1 MGMNVLIVDD
11 SATVRAVLEKTLK
24 LAEIPITS
32 VHHATN
38 GAEALEVLQA
48 EQIDIVFAD
57 LNMPVMNGLQM
68 IMKLYEQGRLKTL
81 PVIVVSTEG
90 GRQRVDRLLELGIA
104 GYVRKPFHPEDV
116 RGAVNQISEEHHV
129 NVA

>member
-1 MGMNVLIVDD
+1 MSMNVLIVDD
-11 SATVRAVLEKTLK
+11 SATVRAVLEKTLR
-24 LAEIPITS
+24 LANIPTTS
-32 VHHATN
+32 VHHAGN
-38 GAEALEVLQA
+38 GLEALEVLNNN
-48 EQIDIVFAD
+48 QIDIVFAD

-90 GRQRVDRLLELGIA
+90 GRQRIDRLLQLGIA

-116 RGAVNQISEEHHV
+116 RGAVDNVSEVQHV
-129 NVA
+129 A

>member
-1 MGMNVLIVDD
+1 MSMNVLIVDD
-11 SATVRAVLEKTLK
+11 SATVRAVLEKTLR
-24 LAEIPITS
+24 LANIPTTS
-32 VHHATN
+32 VHHAGN
-38 GAEALEVLQA
+38 GAEALELLNSN
-48 EQIDIVFAD
+48 QIDIVFAD

-90 GRQRVDRLLELGIA
+90 GRQRIDRLLQLGIA

-116 RGAVNQISEEHHV
+116 RGAVDHVSEVQHV
-129 NVA
+129 A